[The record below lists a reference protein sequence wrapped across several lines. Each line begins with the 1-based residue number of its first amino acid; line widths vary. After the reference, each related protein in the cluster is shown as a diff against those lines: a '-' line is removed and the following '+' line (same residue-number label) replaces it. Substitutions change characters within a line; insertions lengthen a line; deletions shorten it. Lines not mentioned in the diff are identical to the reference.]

1 MECAEC
7 PRCAAMRERQRKRIQ
22 ERLQNEPGFRAKI
35 AEKSR
40 EAYRKDPERRR
51 AAAYKRAIDKG
62 VIPGSAVL
70 MERYGIVRPP
80 AQPAASAPEAQG

>member
-1 MECAEC
+1 MEC

-40 EAYRKDPERRR
+40 DAYRKDPERRR

-62 VIPGSAVL
+62 TIPGNPRL
-70 MERYGIVRPP
+70 LERYNI
-80 AQPAASAPEAQG
+80 APKTDNNSPDPGN